1 MLAAVLPANRFYSEK
16 IKKSNIKPE
25 FSGLGE
31 FFANFPFTTK
41 HELIEDQKSHPPYGT
56 NLTFPLNQ
64 YTRFH
69 QTSATTGTPMRW
81 LDTPESL
88 SLIHI

>member
-1 MLAAVLPANRFYSEK
+1 MGKIPEQKLFPPTNSGGIDRKKVETKQLKKLQRMLAAVLPANRFYSEK

-56 NLTFPLNQ
+56 N
-64 YTRFH
+64 
-69 QTSATTGTPMRW
+69 
-81 LDTPESL
+81 
-88 SLIHI
+88 